1 MLAGRIRAVVIV
13 SALAA
18 AVALPAASASGAPA
32 ASTDWPSYE
41 RNNQHSSASFTDGA
55 ITQANASKLKA
66 KWTFTLP
73 GPTKSGQP
81 KATLW
86 GSPTVVG
93 GKVYIGSGTG
103 VFYALNATTGK
114 IVWQR
119 LLDYGV
125 AVNCAARGIAS
136 TATVVPDPVSGK
148 LTVYVAGAHF
158 LYALDPATGAVR
170 WKNSVGPWSSQAYY
184 NWSSPTVAGGR
195 IFMGV
200 SSDCEDF
207 HVRAGEIAYNQ
218 HTGGVQHTYFDMPAG
233 SIGGSIWSTAAT
245 DGTSVW
251 VTTGDPAASSP
262 QVGDSYA
269 IVRLAA
275 STMVKQDIWR
285 TTDTAVAD
293 LDFGSSPTLF
303 PGTVGGKAVS
313 LIGAC
318 NKNGMFYAWNRA
330 NLAAGPVWSKQI
342 ANSSNGFSAC
352 LTSAAWDFAA
362 KRLFIAG
369 NDTVVGGVSVP
380 GSVRA
385 VDPNTGAYLWQQPLD
400 CVPFGSPTLNG
411 TTGIVAVPTYGCAS
425 GKTPSVQL
433 FSEAT
438 GAHLAT
444 LPATGPVFAQPVFAE
459 NLLFVGSGGTSSS
472 GGGKLTAYGP

>member
-1 MLAGRIRAVVIV
+1 MLSRRIRSVLIV
-13 SALAA
+13 GALAA
-18 AVALPAASASGAPA
+18 AVVLPAASASAAPA

-66 KWTFTLP
+66 KWTFSLP
-73 GPTKSGQP
+73 GPTKAGQP

-93 GKVYIGSGTG
+93 GRVYVGSGTG
-103 VFYALNATTGK
+103 IFYALNATTGK
-114 IVWQR
+114 VVWQR

-125 AVNCAARGIAS
+125 AINCSARGIAS
-136 TATVVPDPVSGK
+136 TATVVPDPVTGK

-207 HVRAGEIAYNQ
+207 HVRGGAIAYNQ
-218 HTGGVQHTYFDMPAG
+218 HTGAVQHTYFDMPAG
-233 SIGGSIWSTAAT
+233 SIGGSIWSTPAT

-285 TTDTAVAD
+285 TTDTAVED
-293 LDFGSSPTLF
+293 FDFGSSPTLF
-303 PGTVGGKAVS
+303 PGTVAGKAEALV
-313 LIGAC
+313 GAC
-318 NKNGMFYAWNRA
+318 NKNGTFYVWNRNA
-330 NLAAGPVWSKQI
+330 LAAGPVWSKQVGD
-342 ANSSNGFSAC
+342 SSTGFSAC
-352 LTSAAWDFAA
+352 LTSAAYDSSLA
-362 KRLFIAG
+362 RLFIAG
-369 NDTVVGGVSVP
+369 NGTTIGGTTVAGAL
-380 GSVRA
+380 RA
-385 VDPNTGAYLWQQPLD
+385 VNPSTGAYLWEQPLD
-400 CVPFGSPTLNG
+400 CVPLGSPTLNA
-411 TTGIVAVPTYGCAS
+411 TTGIVAVPTYGCS
-425 GKTPSVQL
+425 GGKTPSVQL

-444 LPATGPVFAQPVFAE
+444 LPAAGPAFAQPVFAE
-459 NLLFVGSGGTSSS
+459 NLLFVGSGGTSSA
-472 GGGKLTAYGP
+472 GGGKLTAYSP

>member
-1 MLAGRIRAVVIV
+1 VRSLVVV
-13 SALAA
+13 TTLAA

-32 ASTDWPSYE
+32 ASTDWPTYE
-41 RNNQHSSASFTDGA
+41 RNNQHSSAAFTDGA
-55 ITQANASKLKA
+55 ITQAKASSLTA

-125 AVNCAARGIAS
+125 QQNCAARGIAS
-136 TATVVPDPVSGK
+136 TATVATDPVSGK
-148 LTVYVAGAHF
+148 LTVYIAGAHF

-170 WKNSVGPWSSQAYY
+170 WKNSVGPWGSTAYY

-207 HVRAGEIAYNQ
+207 HVRAGAVAYNQ
-218 HTGGVQHTYFDMPAG
+218 HTGALQHTYYDMPAG
-233 SIGGSIWSTAAT
+233 SIGGSIWSSPAT

-285 TTDTAVAD
+285 TTDTAVD
-293 LDFGSSPTLF
+293 DFDFGSSPTLF
-303 PGTVGGKAVS
+303 PGTVGGKALS
-313 LIGAC
+313 LVGAC
-318 NKNGMFYAWNRA
+318 NKNGMFYTWDRNH
-330 NLAAGPVWSKQI
+330 LSAGPVWSKQVG
-342 ANSSNGFSAC
+342 NSSLGFSAC
-352 LTSAAWDFAA
+352 LTSAAYDSVQG
-362 KRLFIAG
+362 RLFIASNTTTVAG
-369 NDTVVGGVSVP
+369 NTVP
-380 GSVRA
+380 GALRA
-385 VDPNTGAYLWQQPLD
+385 VNPSTGAYLWEQPLD
-400 CVPFGSPTLNG
+400 CTPLGSPTINA

-425 GKTPSVQL
+425 GKTPSVKL
-433 FSEAT
+433 FNETT
-438 GAHLAT
+438 GAPLAT
-444 LPATGPVFAQPVFAE
+444 LPASSPVFSQPVFAE

>member
-1 MLAGRIRAVVIV
+1 M
-13 SALAA
+13 
-18 AVALPAASASGAPA
+18 ALPAASASGAPA

-55 ITQANASKLKA
+55 ITQANASQLKA

-81 KATLW
+81 NATLW

-93 GKVYIGSGTG
+93 GKVYIGAGTG

-136 TATVVPDPVSGK
+136 TATVVPDPVTGK

-158 LYALDPATGAVR
+158 LYALDAATGAVK

-184 NWSSPTVAGGR
+184 NWASPTVAGGR

-207 HVRAGEIAYNQ
+207 HVRAGAFSYSQ
-218 HTGGVQHTYFDMPAG
+218 HTGALQHTYYDMPAG
-233 SIGGSIWSTAAT
+233 SIGGSVWSSPAT

-251 VTTGDPAASSP
+251 VTTGDPAVSSP
-262 QVGDSYA
+262 QLGDSYA
-269 IVRLAA
+269 IVRLNA

-285 TTDTAVAD
+285 TTDTAAED
-293 LDFGSSPTLF
+293 FDFGSSPTLF

-342 ANSSNGFSAC
+342 GDSSTGFSAC
-352 LTSAAWDFAA
+352 LTSAAYDFAA

-369 NDTVVGGVSVP
+369 NGTTVNGMSRP
-380 GSVRA
+380 GSGAGGEPEHRRLPLGAAARLRAARQPHDQRHHGHRRRAHLWVREREDPVGSA
-385 VDPNTGAYLWQQPLD
+385 VQRGHGSAAGDAAGERPGIQPAGVRRRPALRGQRRN
-400 CVPFGSPTLNG
+400 VVVRRRQAH
-411 TTGIVAVPTYGCAS
+411 GIRPV
-425 GKTPSVQL
+425 TPS
-433 FSEAT
+433 
-438 GAHLAT
+438 
-444 LPATGPVFAQPVFAE
+444 QPE
-459 NLLFVGSGGTSSS
+459 HPG
-472 GGGKLTAYGP
+472 